1 MNHNYSQNTDNSS
14 KHLKAST
21 PRVGL
26 ESSQGHALPYAIHK
40 VTGLGGR
47 VACRGPRQRCAIKT
61 SLEAQPDASWAS
73 KHSTLGGIVMYRG
86 CLIVWWSRLQKSI
99 SASATEA
106 EYFAAALASR
116 EGVYVRDLLE
126 DLGYSVTRR
135 ACRRAAER

>member
-1 MNHNYSQNTDNSS
+1 M
-14 KHLKAST
+14 
-21 PRVGL
+21 RVEGL
-26 ESSQGHALPYAIHK
+26 ANDAQ
-40 VTGLGGR
+40 
-47 VACRGPRQRCAIKT
+47 KT

-73 KHSTLGGIVMYRG
+73 KHSTSGGIVMYRG

-126 DLGYSVTRR
+126 DLG
-135 ACRRAAER
+135 AGLLGDP